1 LNHNTKYQSWLKSES
16 LDEESRKELLDIIN
30 NPGEIEERFCENLRF
45 STGGIRGIIGAGTNR
60 INRYVI
66 RQQVQGLSNYIKKNS
81 PKNHSVVIAYDSR
94 HFSSEFALD
103 AALVLCAN
111 NIKAYIFE
119 SLRPTPELSFAVR
132 HLKCSAGIVITASH
146 NPHEYNGYKVYG
158 ADGVQITVG
167 VADHLMRETENV
179 DIFNDVFIIKKG
191 EGLKKGLLVYVGKEV
206 DDAYLSEFSTL
217 PSHLSDSDKSIR
229 IVYTPLHG
237 AGARLVTK
245 ALQMRGYNNLSVVDS
260 QLEPDGDFPTV
271 ISPNPEEKETY
282 KESIIL
288 AEKINADLIIA
299 TDPDCDRIGV
309 GIKNDSGGF
318 SLLSGNQTGALLLN
332 YILSLKENI
341 VSKDAVIKTIVT
353 SDLGAVIA
361 KSYGATVFET
371 LTGFK
376 YIGEKI
382 EELEKNNSY
391 KFLFGYEESYGY
403 LAGTFVRDKDA
414 VIVAV
419 LIADM
424 VDYYKYKGLSVFEVL
439 NNLYEKYG
447 YYEDALESFILNIND
462 SRKRSDKIYSI
473 FRSSDSVLKYFPNC
487 EIIENYELGERL
499 FLKTGSKEEL
509 ELPKACVV
517 KIYLSGGSWVA
528 VRPSGTEPK
537 LKFYYS
543 AQGKSESEVKKRA
556 EAIKGIIRRIMGKS
570 D

>member
-1 LNHNTKYQSWLKSES
+1 MNYYTNYQRWLKSES
-16 LDEESRKELLDIIN
+16 LDEESRKELLDISN
-30 NPGEIEERFCENLRF
+30 NPGEIEERFCKNLRF

-66 RQQVQGLSNYIKKNS
+66 RQQVQGLSNYIKKNFS
-81 PKNHSVVIAYDSR
+81 KKHSVVIAYDSR
-94 HFSSEFALD
+94 HLSSEFALD

-132 HLKCSAGIVITASH
+132 HSKCSAGIVITASH

-158 ADGVQITVG
+158 ADGAQITMG
-167 VADHLMRETENV
+167 LADQIMRETDCL
-179 DIFNDVFIIKKG
+179 DIFNDIFVISKE
-191 EGLKKGLLVYVGKEV
+191 EGLKKGLLVYIGKEV

-217 PSHLSDSDKSIR
+217 PSHLSDSDKSLR

-237 AGARLVTK
+237 AGANIVPK
-245 ALQMRGYNNLSVVDS
+245 ALLLRGYNNISLVDS
-260 QLEPDGDFPTV
+260 QFEPDGDFPTV
-271 ISPNPEEKETY
+271 KSPNPGEKEVF

-318 SLLSGNQTGALLLN
+318 SLLSGNQTGALLIN
-332 YILSLKENI
+332 YILSIKED
-341 VSKDAVIKTIVT
+341 VVFEDAVIKTIVT

-382 EELEKNNSY
+382 GEFEKNNSY
-391 KFLFGYEESYGY
+391 RFLFGYEESYGY

-414 VIVAV
+414 VIAAV
-419 LIADM
+419 LIVDM
-424 VDYYKYKGLSVFEVL
+424 VDYYKGKGLSVFEVL

-447 YYEDALESFILNIND
+447 YYEDALESFILNGND
-462 SRKRSDKIYSI
+462 CRKRYDKIYSI

-487 EIIENYELGERL
+487 EIIENYELGEKL

-517 KIYLSGGSWVA
+517 KIYLSDGSWVA

-543 AQGKSESEVKKRA
+543 SHGKSESEVKKRA
-556 EAIKGIIRRIMGKS
+556 ETIKGIIHKIMGKN